1 MNTLKQLQD
10 KYVEIATNIN
20 YIIDEDLID
29 AATYELKSINLKI
42 KNLREEFK
50 R

>member
-20 YIIDEDLID
+20 YMIDDDLID
-29 AATYELKSINLKI
+29 AAMYEMKSINLKI
-42 KNLREEFK
+42 RNIRSLTN
-50 R
+50 